1 MPPHIT
7 NAKEV
12 KQVIDDKANIVEMDD
27 EADEDR
33 RIESAFSIKAE
44 PDDSFYGDGNGD
56 GVQISTGANSARFI
70 PTGSSRALPR
80 CPAPPLHASSKS
92 CSPRPLPP
100 MALPTPDT
108 PHDQHHFQRR
118 LARVRQAL
126 AVVGWMLCQERAKR
140 LPAP

>member
-33 RIESAFSIKAE
+33 RIESAFSFKAE

-80 CPAPPLHASSKS
+80 CPAPPLFMRVPRAAHHSPCHRWPCRLRTHPTTGTTSS
-92 CSPRPLPP
+92 
-100 MALPTPDT
+100 AD
-108 PHDQHHFQRR
+108 
-118 LARVRQAL
+118 
-126 AVVGWMLCQERAKR
+126 
-140 LPAP
+140 